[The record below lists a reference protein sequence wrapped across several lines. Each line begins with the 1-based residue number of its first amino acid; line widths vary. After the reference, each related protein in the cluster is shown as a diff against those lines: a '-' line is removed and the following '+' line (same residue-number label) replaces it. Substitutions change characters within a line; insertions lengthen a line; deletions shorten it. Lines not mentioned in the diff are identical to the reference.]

1 MADTGTPLT
10 EAQMR
15 DMAER
20 SLHGWNNQD
29 VDAILDGLAD
39 DIVWADP
46 SLPETLHGKE
56 AVAASLLDTFTA
68 FPDLDFPV
76 EDWAVFPDAERQT
89 CVVTWSLRGTMTG
102 PMENGVPPTNKPVRT
117 SGAALVKLRDGEVV
131 EYTNYYDALDFMQ
144 QLGLLPRT
152 TSLPF
157 KALVMT
163 DVLAG
168 KVTEQAMKVLHR

>member
-1 MADTGTPLT
+1 MAPTGTPLT

-15 DMAER
+15 QMAER
-20 SLHGWNNQD
+20 SLNGWNDQD
-29 VDAILDGLAD
+29 VDAILAELAD
-39 DIVWADP
+39 DITWSDP

-56 AVAASLLDTFTA
+56 AVAASLRDTFTA
-68 FPDLDFPV
+68 FPDLEFPAD
-76 EDWAVFPDAERQT
+76 DWAVFPDAERQA
-89 CVVTWSLRGTMTG
+89 CVVTWSLRATMTG
-102 PMENGVPPTNKPVRT
+102 PMEGGVPATNKPVRT
-117 SGAALVKLRDGEVV
+117 SGAVLVRLRDGAVA

-144 QLGLLPRT
+144 QLGLLPRS

-168 KVTEQAMKVLHR
+168 KVSEQAMKVLHR